1 MITTTTRQHT
11 LRAHL
16 PGRPSS
22 RSAGSIEHQAM
33 LAARLTHRDK
43 WLLALLH
50 EHRVLTSHQIQN
62 AAFPSGRAT
71 RKRLR
76 ELYLWRA
83 ISRFQPF
90 QQLGSAPMHYVLGPA
105 GAAVLAAEHGL
116 EVRDLGYR
124 HDRAMA
130 IAHNQRLAHTIG
142 VNDFFTSLIAHA
154 RHAHTTE
161 TALAW
166 WSEARCAR
174 HFGDLVIPD
183 SYGRWR
189 AGTHHG
195 VKPVAELEWFLEYDT
210 GTESLPKLGRKL
222 AGYSRLAEATGIAT
236 PVLVWLPTTRREA
249 GARTAL
255 ARVHA
260 GLDSRHLVPV
270 ATAAAALLNPASMLR
285 SLLMQCGCPSPRNG
299 PSGAAPDT
307 AWTSSPGSGPASPR
321 LPSPATRTAP
331 SHARQPWPRRTD
343 FPLRFQ
349 CRRRPHRTT
358 SPATRPET
366 HDAARAAVAR
376 TCGVAANGGPAWQTR
391 SPQGWALS
399 SLSSPRCSVA
409 APARSS
415 RPRVTPHPPH
425 HRNARPTDRR
435 PAPCR
440 TSPPSS

>member
-285 SLLMQCGCPSPRNG
+285 SPADAVWLPLTAERSERGGPRYG
-299 PSGAAPDT
+299 LDELTRVWPGLAPP
-307 AWTSSPGSGPASPR
+307 AEPGDEDRAEPR
-321 LPSPATRTAP
+321 
-331 SHARQPWPRRTD
+331 
-343 FPLRFQ
+343 
-349 CRRRPHRTT
+349 
-358 SPATRPET
+358 E
-366 HDAARAAVAR
+366 AAVA
-376 TCGVAANGGPAWQTR
+376 
-391 SPQGWALS
+391 
-399 SLSSPRCSVA
+399 
-409 APARSS
+409 
-415 RPRVTPHPPH
+415 TPY
-425 HRNARPTDRR
+425 RL
-435 PAPCR
+435 PAPLPM
-440 TSPPSS
+440 PPAATPNHLTRHEA